1 MTYPRTINATEMRGI
16 NRSAILEVIRL
27 EGPIPRSLI
36 AQKLNVSLPT
46 VLRIVDELIAEDL
59 VRPQGET
66 EWTGGRRRSLL
77 EFNGSGHVVIGI
89 DLGGSK
95 MFGASADLGG
105 NIVDQVELSRLSPS
119 GEENY
124 QRLVE
129 LIETL
134 LANPNLQGRRIWGI
148 GVGAPGITLHHE
160 GIVSWAASLN
170 WRDYPLKAKL
180 VEQFKLPVIVD
191 NDANLAAL
199 GEWWFGVGQNT
210 RHMVLIT
217 SATGIGAGIIIDGTL
232 YRGSHEAAGE
242 IGSFI
247 PGREFLAKP
256 YREFG
261 ALESVASN
269 TGIISRAQQLL
280 KDRREPAELK
290 NLLAEDVFEAA
301 RQGQPWAR
309 SLIDEMVDYL
319 AIAVANI
326 SVSFDPEI
334 IVLGGGSITRFA
346 DLFID
351 PILRRIEKNIPAP
364 PRLVISSLG
373 RQAVVKGAAIV
384 VLYGTDEH
392 VYVQRKT

>member
-1 MTYPRTINATEMRGI
+1 
-16 NRSAILEVIRL
+16 
-27 EGPIPRSLI
+27 
-36 AQKLNVSLPT
+36 
-46 VLRIVDELIAEDL
+46 
-59 VRPQGET
+59 
-66 EWTGGRRRSLL
+66 LL

-95 MFGASADLGG
+95 MFGAIADLGG
-105 NIVDQVELSRLSPS
+105 NIIDQVELSRLSPS

-124 QRLVE
+124 HHLVE

-134 LANPNLQGRRIWGI
+134 LANPHLQGRRVWGI
-148 GVGAPGITLHHE
+148 GVGAPGVTLHHE

-180 VEQFKLPVIVD
+180 VDQFKLPVIVD
-191 NDANLAAL
+191 NDVNLAAL

-210 RHMVLIT
+210 RNMVSIT
-217 SATGIGAGIIIDGTL
+217 SGTGIGAGIIIDGTL

-242 IGSFI
+242 IGNFI
-247 PGREFLAKP
+247 PGREFLGQS

-261 ALESVASN
+261 ALESLASS
-269 TGIISRAQQLL
+269 TGIISRAQQIL
-280 KDRREPAELK
+280 KDRRASAELQ
-290 NLLAEDVFEAA
+290 NLLAEDVFEAV
-301 RQGQPWAR
+301 RQGESWAR
-309 SLIDEMVDYL
+309 PLIGEVVDYL

-326 SVSFDPEI
+326 FVSFDPEI

-351 PILRRIEKNIPAP
+351 PILRRIEGNLPTL
-364 PRLVISSLG
+364 PRLVVSSLG

-384 VLYGTDEH
+384 VLYGMDEH
-392 VYVQRKT
+392 VYVRRKT